1 MQWIISSPSRP
12 PRHRCYT
19 SRRKDIQK
27 GKINH
32 ISHSSFADTHN
43 AQLVKSLHQPFYNIC
58 IHKSVGKTV
67 NSLYSRIY
75 YFPSYLNA
83 SIWIRGSRHQQ
94 HNVKKKKKVNTCIKS
109 TAAACDVLVFWQM
122 ALGRSSLR
130 ITLLNALMA
139 AGKKTNK
146 SFYTVSPRHC
156 EHIII
161 GQTARPGKL

>member
-1 MQWIISSPSRP
+1 MQWIISSPFRP

-109 TAAACDVLVFWQM
+109 TAAACDVLVFLADGSWPFFTPDHTAKCTYGCRKKKQQVFLYCLSS
-122 ALGRSSLR
+122 AL
-130 ITLLNALMA
+130 
-139 AGKKTNK
+139 
-146 SFYTVSPRHC
+146 
-156 EHIII
+156 
-161 GQTARPGKL
+161 

>member
-1 MQWIISSPSRP
+1 MTLTGTLCRKVVITQIWWKSREHTAIHATVNNALWYGGEKKKRKKKNKISHQSCNAVDHFLTLSPPSASLL
-12 PRHRCYT
+12 HITEKGY
-19 SRRKDIQK
+19 SK
-27 GKINH
+27 GKNNH

-94 HNVKKKKKVNTCIKS
+94 HNVKKKKS
-109 TAAACDVLVFWQM
+109 THA
-122 ALGRSSLR
+122 
-130 ITLLNALMA
+130 
-139 AGKKTNK
+139 
-146 SFYTVSPRHC
+146 
-156 EHIII
+156 
-161 GQTARPGKL
+161 